1 MGPSPTPQRPD
12 ALVLSDLLDV
22 QDVDLTIDRLIHQ
35 RQTLPELTKYQE
47 AAGRRGGLEALRAEK
62 GAVLRSLELDL
73 DKAEGELEIV
83 EIKLKES
90 ETRLYAGGMNARE
103 TEQKRLEVQSLR
115 GQQSALEDRVLGL
128 IDQVDPVRS
137 EVNRIDARLTSTRAE
152 ESALEGVITEA
163 WRQIDAQIGRQEE
176 SKREIAATIPPELIS
191 LYEQLRKS
199 KDGVAVGRL
208 TGGVC
213 GGCHLALSL
222 PEQSEA
228 ADWDPPRC
236 LHCMRILV
244 L

>member
-1 MGPSPTPQRPD
+1 MGPAPTSSSPGG
-12 ALVLSDLLDV
+12 LSLSDLLDL
-22 QDVDLTIDRLIHQ
+22 QDVDLAIDRLIHQ
-35 RQTLPELTKYQE
+35 RQTLPELTTYQE
-47 AAGRRGGLEALRAEK
+47 AAGRRERLEEIRK
-62 GAVLRSLELDL
+62 GKAVELRSLELDL
-73 DKAEGELEIV
+73 DKAEGELELI

-90 ETRLYAGGMNARE
+90 ETRLFAGGMSGRE

-128 IDQVDPVRS
+128 IDQVDPVRT
-137 EVNRIDARLTSTRAE
+137 EVGRLDAQLSTTGQEVAGLE
-152 ESALEGVITEA
+152 EVIAAA
-163 WRQIDAQIGRQEE
+163 WRQIDAQIGRREE
-176 SKREIAATIPPELIS
+176 SKREIAATISSELIA

-199 KDGVAVGRL
+199 KEGVAVGRL
-208 TGGVC
+208 TGGQC

-222 PEQSEA
+222 PEQAEA

>member
-1 MGPSPTPQRPD
+1 MGPAPTPPG
-12 ALVLSDLLDV
+12 LGLSDLLDV
-22 QDVDLTIDRLIHQ
+22 QEVDLAIDRLVHQ
-35 RQTLPELTKYQE
+35 RQTLPELASYQQ
-47 AAGRRGGLEALRAEK
+47 AAGRRERLDAIRAGKAAE
-62 GAVLRSLELDL
+62 LRSLELDL
-73 DKAEGELEIV
+73 DKAEGELELV

-90 ETRLYAGGMNARE
+90 ETRLFAGGMSGRE

-115 GQQSALEDRVLGL
+115 GQQSALEDRVLRL
-128 IDQVDPVRS
+128 IDQVDPVRT
-137 EVNRIDARLTSTRAE
+137 EVGRLDGQLATTGE
-152 ESALEGVITEA
+152 EVAQLEEVIASA
-163 WRQIDAQIGRQEE
+163 WRQIDSQIKKNEE
-176 SKREIAATIPPELIS
+176 TKTEISRTIPPELLS

-199 KDGVAVGRL
+199 KDGVGVGRL

-222 PEQSEA
+222 PEQAEA